1 MLPLGCEGKSHPL
14 QDFCSLGLLLVH
26 FSNIN
31 SPLQSSRDSGY
42 FPSPTQYR
50 KLSEQQKGKHLVW
63 MIFKFV
69 VFFIAINEC
78 QDSSHFFPLRQSMT
92 VLLGK
97 GQAVCVG
104 MVFPGSYL
112 CLPAMFGKPAS
123 ALGHSSTAVLNSMNQ
138 DYAKRHFIFDH
149 IFTFA
154 QTDTRSAVT

>member
-1 MLPLGCEGKSHPL
+1 MRVIPVLYKSSAV
-14 QDFCSLGLLLVH
+14 CVLLLVH
-26 FSNIN
+26 LSNIN
-31 SPLQSSRDSGY
+31 SPPQSSRDSGS

-50 KLSEQQKGKHLVW
+50 KLSKQQKGKHLVW

-97 GQAVCVG
+97 VQAVCVG
-104 MVFPGSYL
+104 MVFPGSSL

-123 ALGHSSTAVLNSMNQ
+123 AVGHSSTALLNLMNQ
-138 DYAKRHFIFDH
+138 DYAAGISFRT
-149 IFTFA
+149 TFSPLHKLTPD
-154 QTDTRSAVT
+154 QQ